1 MDFKRFLSI
10 KKPCANCPFL
20 KENGIEIGEE
30 RLAEIKQS
38 LLDDDMTPF
47 QCHKTTH
54 PTGGYHDSEGVYH
67 PSGREKHCAGALGFL
82 YAKGRMNVPM
92 RIGLISGLLTIGQLE
107 EIELL
112 IDVSP

>member
-1 MDFKRFLSI
+1 MDFKRFLSL

-20 KENGIEIGEE
+20 KENGIAIGEE

-54 PTGGYHDSEGVYH
+54 PTGGHHDTDGILFKL
-67 PSGREKHCAGALGFL
+67 PWGRAPAAVRQLGTCGCAGQEVPFL
-82 YAKGRMNVPM
+82 RTVAFHCPQRGNHDCGYG
-92 RIGLISGLLTIGQLE
+92 I
-107 EIELL
+107 
-112 IDVSP
+112 